1 MLQTLQ
7 TVLMSI
13 EERLRALDTLYS
25 PRLTPR
31 WEISI
36 EQQSRR
42 METIESRLGRL
53 ETLLE
58 LRLDKLSEVCVI
70 SGFRRGVRDSLF
82 WDVTQRRLAVT
93 DVSGKPVGPETW
105 QLTTN
110 LLCVTSEKSED
121 RRGNLTLPLQK
132 KEQRGWCQRAGYWN
146 TWQ

>member
-42 METIESRLGRL
+42 LETIESRLGRL

-58 LRLDKLSEVCVI
+58 LRLDKLSEVRVI
-70 SGFRRGVRDSLF
+70 SGFRRGARDSLF
-82 WDVTQRRLAVT
+82 CDVRQRRFV
-93 DVSGKPVGPETW
+93 VSGQSIGSETW

-110 LLCVTSEKSED
+110 LLCVTSQKSEE
-121 RRGNLTLPLQK
+121 RRGNLTLLLHK
-132 KEQRGWCQRAGYWN
+132 KEHGGGCQRTGY
-146 TWQ
+146 

>member
-25 PRLTPR
+25 PRFTPR
-31 WEISI
+31 WEMSI

-82 WDVTQRRLAVT
+82 CDVTQRRFVVT
-93 DVSGKPVGPETW
+93 DVSGQPVGPEMW

-110 LLCVTSEKSED
+110 IYCVTSENSGE
-121 RRGNLTLPLQK
+121 RRGNLTFLLHK
-132 KEQRGWCQRAGYWN
+132 KEHRGGCQRAGYWN
-146 TWQ
+146 TRQ

>member
-82 WDVTQRRLAVT
+82 CDVTQRRFVVI
-93 DVSGKPVGPETW
+93 DVSGQPNGPETW
-105 QLTTN
+105 QPTTN
-110 LLCVTSEKSED
+110 LLCVTSQISED
-121 RRGNLTLPLQK
+121 RRGNLTLPLHT
-132 KEQRGWCQRAGYWN
+132 EQRRGCQRAGYWN